1 MKSRYEIEMTV
12 PLGVRKGTMTF
23 EETHGNVNG
32 TIDILGSTTTF
43 SGKMEDCR
51 FEISGTLK
59 TKIRE
64 IAYTGQGNMEGAL
77 IWIQLKNEKGMY
89 KVTGHKSP

>member
-12 PLGVRKGTMTF
+12 PLGIRKGTMTF
-23 EETHGNVNG
+23 EETCGNVNG
-32 TIDILGSTTTF
+32 TMEILGNTTTF
-43 SGKMEDCR
+43 SGKMENHR

-64 IAYTGQGNMEGAL
+64 IAYTGQGRMEGAL

-89 KVTGHKSP
+89 EVTGHKSP